1 MNTLSTVLQELL
13 VKFLTLLPKAIL
25 AMVILII
32 GIYLAGLISKMVR
45 KALEK
50 RGTDHEVKL
59 VITNITRWSLIALGV
74 FVALQ
79 QMGFDLSA
87 FLVSLGVVGF
97 TIGFALQDISKNF
110 VAGMLLLLQQPFDI
124 GNVIEIDGFIGTVLQ
139 VDFRA
144 TEIRT
149 LDGKIVMI
157 PNSDVYSHPIT
168 NFSRETN
175 RRLDLTIGVGC
186 DTDLELARNTA
197 LKAIVN
203 IKGLLVDPAPKLAF
217 HNFGDSSIDCT
228 LYFWINTQEN
238 GILDAKDAA
247 VVNINTAFAE
257 KGIEIPYPVQTVL
270 MKQDLGG
277 MAIS

>member
-1 MNTLSTVLQELL
+1 MDAISTVFQELL
-13 VKFLTLLPKAIL
+13 VKLLTILPKAIV
-25 AMVILII
+25 AMLILIFS
-32 GIYLAGLISKMVR
+32 IYLAGLISKAVR

-59 VITNITRWSLIALGV
+59 VITNITRWSLIAIGV

-124 GNVIEIDGFIGTVLQ
+124 GNVIEIDGFTGTVIN
-139 VDFRA
+139 VDLRA

-149 LDGKIVMI
+149 LDGKVVLI
-157 PNSDVYSHPIT
+157 PNADVYSHPIT
-168 NFSRETN
+168 NFSREDN

-186 DTDLELARNTA
+186 DADLELARETA
-197 LKAIVN
+197 LKAIAN
-203 IKGLLVDPAPKLAF
+203 IEGLLTDPAPKLAF
-217 HNFGDSSIDCT
+217 HNFGNSTIDCT

-238 GILDAKDAA
+238 GILEAKDAA
-247 VVNINTAFAE
+247 VVKINSAFAE
-257 KGIEIPYPVQTVL
+257 NEIEMPYPVQTVL
-270 MKQDLGG
+270 MKQ
-277 MAIS
+277 